1 MHGWLLSSVRSA
13 ALTIVTD
20 TPGTAP
26 APGPDPS
33 TRPVPGPVT
42 VCPWE
47 GMAGALDLEVGEEFG
62 DGLAAVIDFVEDFL
76 GECGID
82 HATGLEE
89 L

>member
-1 MHGWLLSSVRSA
+1 M
-13 ALTIVTD
+13 TD

-47 GMAGALDLEVGEEFG
+47 GMTGALEARLTAAATVA
-62 DGLAAVIDFVEDFL
+62 AAVMPN
-76 GECGID
+76 CS
-82 HATGLEE
+82 
-89 L
+89 

>member
-1 MHGWLLSSVRSA
+1 M
-13 ALTIVTD
+13 TD

-47 GMAGALDLEVGEEFG
+47 GMTGALEARLT
-62 DGLAAVIDFVEDFL
+62 AA
-76 GECGID
+76 
-82 HATGLEE
+82 ATVASAATDARWVPGRRRSAGPWPP
-89 L
+89 